1 MSKYWIIK
9 WLVMFAVGV
18 WTIAWIKIGLK
29 YEGTMNTV
37 FTTIGVFPS
46 ICFVGEFLETNLRDK
61 FKK

>member
-1 MSKYWIIK
+1 M
-9 WLVMFAVGV
+9 LAVGV
-18 WTIAWIKIGLK
+18 WTIAWIKTGVK

-46 ICFVGEFLETNLRDK
+46 IYFVGEFLETNLKDK